1 MKLLQKNKNTY
12 FLNPDTSMAGLLLYG
27 ADSAKVQKKRKD
39 FIESILGPKFGE
51 EMRLEVIG
59 SSDIRKEPSLLV
71 DAIKIKGFFPGPRCI
86 VVENAADSI
95 AGIIK
100 DCIRVWKPGDAHI
113 LLTANFLSPK
123 STLRKLF
130 ENDNKV
136 YVAPIFDDLLTSSE
150 IDTEIKKFS
159 LEKIEK
165 DAYSELI
172 YFGQILNIEGF
183 SQMLEKLRLY
193 KLNDLTPISYK
204 DVKEIAPATFD
215 KSIED
220 AASIIADGRTAGIVT
235 LLRKLEAQ
243 GVQVITMCLVTTLYF
258 KKLYRASSDP
268 YGTESG
274 LKKLRPPISFKKTDK
289 MVRQIGE
296 WGPIKL
302 AEAIGMLVDLDLELR
317 TKSSTPNRAMLERV
331 MIRLSLMPRR

>member
-1 MKLLQKNKNTY
+1 
-12 FLNPDTSMAGLLLYG
+12 
-27 ADSAKVQKKRKD
+27 D
-39 FIESILGPKFGE
+39 FIESILGPKFSE
-51 EMRLEVIG
+51 EMRLEVI
-59 SSDIRKEPSLLV
+59 SSADIRKEPSLLI

-95 AGIIK
+95 AVIIK
-100 DCIRVWKPGDAHI
+100 DCIRVWNPGDAHI

-159 LEKIEK
+159 FEKIEK

-172 YFGQILNIEGF
+172 YLGQILNIEGF
-183 SQMLEKLRLY
+183 SQMLEKLSLY

-204 DVKEIAPATFD
+204 DVKEIAPTTFE
-215 KSIED
+215 KNLED

-243 GVQVITMCLVTTLYF
+243 GVQ
-258 KKLYRASSDP
+258 
-268 YGTESG
+268 
-274 LKKLRPPISFKKTDK
+274 
-289 MVRQIGE
+289 
-296 WGPIKL
+296 
-302 AEAIGMLVDLDLELR
+302 
-317 TKSSTPNRAMLERV
+317 
-331 MIRLSLMPRR
+331 